1 MEIIFLTIILGA
13 TIMLAIYIG
22 KIFKPKQKVE
32 DVIENIQEEEIV
44 KPEKEVNNVM
54 SKKKTVE
61 KKVKEKV
68 PTFQHPWLMTT
79 LKGHS
84 GRVLDLDFSP
94 NGRHLA
100 SSGEVS
106 GRAGGH

>member
-22 KIFKPKQKVE
+22 KIFKPKQKKE
-32 DVIENIQEEEIV
+32 DVIENNQEEEIL
-44 KPEKEVNNVM
+44 KPEKEVNNVK

-61 KKVKEKV
+61 KKVKEKA
-68 PTFQHPWLMTT
+68 PTFNHPWLLTT

-94 NGRHLA
+94 NGKHLA
-100 SSGEVS
+100 SSGEV
-106 GRAGGH
+106 RMNIYY